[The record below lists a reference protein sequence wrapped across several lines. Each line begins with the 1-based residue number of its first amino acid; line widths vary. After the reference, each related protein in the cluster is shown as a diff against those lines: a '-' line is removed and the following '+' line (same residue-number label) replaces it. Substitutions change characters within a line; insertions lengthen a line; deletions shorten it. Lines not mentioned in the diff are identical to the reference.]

1 MHCSKPKKNY
11 FGHKRGDNMLP
22 WAEPYAA
29 CRAWHLN
36 LIKRLSGPIKK
47 QYAIRL
53 TTLSFHLWTLWRS
66 TTMDSNMLIT
76 ATLNYL
82 SVPHNEFVFQKC
94 RNGFSFNIIIRECV
108 CVGVIFLAMKKRRLW
123 LAESLRPI
131 KRGKHN
137 LLRSQSKIDRYRFVS
152 KPWLHLS
159 IQMSI
164 HHTLNDCKRLKKKKM
179 QWT

>member
-1 MHCSKPKKNY
+1 MHCAKPKKNK

-29 CRAWHLN
+29 CRARHLN

-66 TTMDSNMLIT
+66 TTMGSNMLIT

-94 RNGFSFNIIIRECV
+94 RNGFSFNIIIGECV
-108 CVGVIFLAMKKRRLW
+108 CGSDFLAVNKRRLW

-131 KRGKHN
+131 KCSKHT
-137 LLRSQSKIDRYRFVS
+137 LLRSQSKRDSYRFVF
-152 KPWLHLS
+152 KPQLS

-164 HHTLNDCKRLKKKKM
+164 HHTF
-179 QWT
+179 